1 MVEQGLIAVTGASGY
16 IGKVFTTLAEA
27 RGHQIAKLGRQ
38 TSGFTSWML
47 EADDLTLPAQ
57 PLKAVMHLAHDWT
70 DLREPPENR
79 NITGTRRLFEAVR
92 AHSPDAT
99 IVLASSVSA
108 RVSGGNVYGR
118 IKAAQ
123 EDVCREFGGIS
134 ARIALVFGGKSQGQM
149 KTLIKIARCP
159 ILAVPGGQIL
169 VQPIHVSDVAE
180 ILLHLAHR
188 GGRWSGTYIAA
199 GEPVRL
205 LTFLEFLATATGRRT
220 VVSLSL
226 PLLPIRLV
234 LAVAARMNILRQLRE
249 RVEGLAATS
258 ICWPAGP
265 RASTGKLGADRSAER
280 ELPVDLRWV
289 AQKRHCYHDDLANMH
304 HESQRAGCAT

>member
-1 MVEQGLIAVTGASGY
+1 MGDQGLIAVTGASGY
-16 IGKVFTTLAEA
+16 IGKVFTGLAEA
-27 RGHQIAKLGRQ
+27 RDHQIAKLGRQ
-38 TSGFTSWML
+38 TQGFASWTL
-47 EADDLTLPAQ
+47 EAEDVKLPAQ
-57 PLKAVMHLAHDWT
+57 PLKALVHLAQDWT

-79 NITGTRRLFEAVR
+79 NIRGTRRLLEAVR

-134 ARIALVFGGKSQGQM
+134 ARIGLVFGGKPQGQM
-149 KTLIKIARCP
+149 KTLIQIARCP
-159 ILAVPGGQIL
+159 IMMVPGGQIL

-180 ILLHLAHR
+180 ILLYLARRR
-188 GGRWSGTYIAA
+188 GGRSGTYIAA

-205 LTFLEFLATATGRRT
+205 LTFLEFLATVIGRRP
-220 VVSLSL
+220 VMSLSL

-234 LAVAARMNILRQLRE
+234 LAIAARMKILCQLRE

-258 ICWPAGP
+258 LYWPAGP
-265 RASTGKLGADRSAER
+265 HASTGKPSDNFEAKH
-280 ELPVDLRWV
+280 ELPVDLSWV
-289 AQKRHCYHDDLANMH
+289 AQKRRCYDDQSGNMY
-304 HESQRAGCAT
+304 HESPRANCVN